1 MAQTLM
7 DRFLIRYADAEPLDR
22 KQTSALVYTLV
33 SIAAAAGVAAVM
45 IQNSGMRLVLSG
57 LVLLLFGILVLVRV
71 GQAVI
76 ASVATTILLSLLFAA
91 IPFLQPYEA
100 AYEIYLIA
108 TLECFALITTGL
120 VARRRWQAIAVMIVA
135 LTAVM
140 LDYFTRIVPNTAE
153 ENKNLDDVV
162 ITVIILI
169 VATAIERAIRNRD
182 YSLLA
187 ISRTEAAKSKAHID
201 RLERLIRSSGD
212 TLGLGIAARKS
223 AESTAGLV
231 AGMSATLDGVDAG
244 FSELEASAAAIL
256 ESYKHI
262 VDSARLVETKVAD
275 QSAVITE
282 SSAAIEQMTSAVN
295 SISAIAAARRAAV
308 GKLKS
313 ATDDGSSQMSDLA
326 DALRAMESAAA
337 SIVEVVEVIRA
348 VASQTNLLAMNAAI
362 EAAHAGDAGK
372 GFSVVADEIRKLS
385 EETNENV
392 RIIDADIGRTVEA
405 MKAAAAVNE
414 SAQDI
419 FKKVDEEADAVAG
432 AMDEIG
438 RGLSEIS
445 AGSGEILQGTSESV
459 QITTTVRDA
468 SRLMGEAIHA
478 NETDLGLMSDR
489 LEAVRLSLGS
499 VVEGFQKVRAESD
512 SLGEAGRLNEL
523 ALTNLME
530 SLEASR

>member
-1 MAQTLM
+1 MEKTLM
-7 DRFLIRYADAEPLDR
+7 DRFLVRYADAEPLDR
-22 KQTSALVYTLV
+22 KQTSSLVLTLA
-33 SIAAAAGVAAVM
+33 SIIAAAGLAAIMVDNPG
-45 IQNSGMRLVLSG
+45 IRLILAC
-57 LVLLLFGILVLVRV
+57 LVFLLAGILVLVRV
-71 GQAVI
+71 GRAVI
-76 ASVATTILLSLLFAA
+76 ASVATTVLVSLLFASIA
-91 IPFLQPYEA
+91 FMQPFEE

-108 TLECFALITTGL
+108 TLECFALIMTGL
-120 VARRRWQAIAVMIVA
+120 IARRRWQALAVMAVA
-135 LTAVM
+135 LAAVA
-140 LDYFTRIVPNTAE
+140 LDYFTRIIPNQAQPG
-153 ENKNLDDVV
+153 KNLNDFV
-162 ITVIILI
+162 ISTIILV
-169 VATAIERAIRNRD
+169 VATSIERAIRVRD
-182 YSLLA
+182 YSLLS
-187 ISRTEAAKSKAHID
+187 ISRTEAAKSKAYID
-201 RLERLIRSSGD
+201 RLEALIRSSGD
-212 TLGLGIAARKS
+212 TLGLGIAARES

-231 AGMSATLDGVDAG
+231 ASMSATLEGADAG
-244 FSELEASAAAIL
+244 FKELEASARAIL
-256 ESYKHI
+256 ESYTHI
-262 VDSARLVETKVAD
+262 VESARLVETKVAD

-282 SSAAIEQMTSAVN
+282 SSAAIEQMTGAVN
-295 SISAIAAARRAAV
+295 SIAAIAGARRAAV
-308 GKLKS
+308 AKLKS
-313 ATDDGSSQMSDLA
+313 ATDDGTSQMSDLA

-362 EAAHAGDAGK
+362 EAAHAGEAGK

-392 RIIDADIGRTVEA
+392 RIIDADIGRTVDA

-414 SAQDI
+414 SAQAI

-432 AMDEIG
+432 SMDEIG
-438 RGLSEIS
+438 RGLAEIS

-468 SRLMGEAIHA
+468 SRRMGEAIQA
-478 NETDLGLMSDR
+478 NETDLGRLSDR
-489 LEAVRLSLGS
+489 LEAVRLSLRS